1 MLSKMKKSVVIC
13 MNSLISVIIFC
24 MIIMLLCSCVSAART
39 TWKQAKKTYHS
50 IVEYYTRDVEN
61 NLRNISDYLLRIS
74 ETADYYGMTNCEED
88 KESMN
93 NLSRQRLYNQLN
105 EDILVFCSLG
115 SADYFF
121 IFQDKYADIM
131 MVESAKKKAKIQ
143 SQNIREQLKRL
154 LESREPTEKW
164 ELFDAEGYQ
173 YLIRVVSKD
182 GVGIGCAVSLN
193 RLIETMQAVQL
204 SDYYVSYYKIGTMI
218 LDNESGKDLKIELPI
233 QETDVGVRIVIPSEK
248 LFEEIRTLLNFSMV
262 FAAILIILLFA
273 LYISMYHWFTNPVK
287 RIVSVMQKVD
297 EEGIDLKMP
306 ELRYGCYDYLL
317 KPVMEDDIIKVMKN
331 LVTKI
336 ERERHQAQLQ
346 EEGIVWNQL
355 KPVWKEKYWEEM
367 LRGLRDDPNRECEEY
382 EEKQWKEEQDRRLI
396 PILFYQYANDKTEED
411 IKQTRKKVKED
422 LGTVAGDFLLPV
434 LSQKEFAGLV
444 FISDEWLSSGTE
456 RNGIILKDAILQQF
470 KTERLYEKIGIC
482 IGEVCTGREV
492 QSMVDKLRQF
502 AWNNVCSRRQ
512 ILDIINMP
520 KNSEAI
526 GMPDMTLWKAYLDN
540 GKTVELQDKIRKWL
554 WGKDNEAKLNRR
566 ALQMLQY
573 DLEQL
578 FYSTLQ
584 ENGIQAH
591 QFLYDRENGCNRVTA
606 IGSLEEMDAWIEE
619 TMGAVSRIMQDVSN
633 LSGIREQTIY
643 YIQTHLDE
651 ELNRIKVASALYLN
665 PDYLDR
671 RFKKEMGCSVNRYI
685 LREQVNMAKGLLLNQ
700 KISICEIASR
710 CGYEN
715 MSNFSAMFK
724 REVGIS
730 PNEYRKNGG
739 MESPDL

>member
-1 MLSKMKKSVVIC
+1 
-13 MNSLISVIIFC
+13 

-50 IVEYYTRDVEN
+50 MVEYYTRDVEN

-105 EDILVFCSLG
+105 EDILVYS

>member
-24 MIIMLLCSCVSAART
+24 MIIMLLCSCISAART

-50 IVEYYTRDVEN
+50 MGEYYTRDVEN
-61 NLRNISDYLLRIS
+61 NLSNVSDYLLRIS

-105 EDILVFCSLG
+105 EDILVYS

-248 LFEEIRTLLNFSMV
+248 LFEEIRPLLNFSMV
-262 FAAILIILLFA
+262 FAVILIILLFA

-396 PILFYQYANDKTEED
+396 PILFYQYANDKAEED

-434 LSQKEFAGLV
+434 LSQKEFAVLV
-444 FISDEWLSSGTE
+444 FISDEWLSSDTE

-526 GMPDMTLWKAYLDN
+526 GMPDMTLWKAYIDN
-540 GKTVELQDKIRKWL
+540 GKTVELQDIIRKWL

-685 LREQVNMAKGLLLNQ
+685 LREQVNMAKGLLLNP

>member
-24 MIIMLLCSCVSAART
+24 MIIMLLCSCISAART

-50 IVEYYTRDVEN
+50 MGEYYTRDVEN
-61 NLRNISDYLLRIS
+61 NLSNVSDYLLRIS

-105 EDILVFCSLG
+105 EDILVYS

-248 LFEEIRTLLNFSMV
+248 LFEEIRPLLNFSMV
-262 FAAILIILLFA
+262 FAVILIILLFA

-685 LREQVNMAKGLLLNQ
+685 LREQVNMAKGLLLNP

>member
-50 IVEYYTRDVEN
+50 MVEYYTRDVEN
-61 NLRNISDYLLRIS
+61 NLSNISDYLLRIS

-105 EDILVFCSLG
+105 EDILVYS

-248 LFEEIRTLLNFSMV
+248 LFEEIRPLLNFSMV
-262 FAAILIILLFA
+262 FAVILIILLFA

-367 LRGLRDDPNRECEEY
+367 LRGLRDDPNRESEEY

-411 IKQTRKKVKED
+411 IKQTRKKVKEE
-422 LGTVAGDFLLPV
+422 LGTVTSDFLRPV
-434 LSQKEFAGLV
+434 LSQKEFAVLV
-444 FISDEWLSSGTE
+444 FISDEWLSSDTE

-685 LREQVNMAKGLLLNQ
+685 LREQVNMAKGLLLNP

-730 PNEYRKNGG
+730 PNEYRKSGG

>member
-24 MIIMLLCSCVSAART
+24 MIIMLLCSCISAART

-50 IVEYYTRDVEN
+50 MGEYYTRDVEN
-61 NLRNISDYLLRIS
+61 NLSNVSDYLLRIS

-105 EDILVFCSLG
+105 EDILVYS

-248 LFEEIRTLLNFSMV
+248 LFEEIRPLLNFSMV
-262 FAAILIILLFA
+262 FAVILIILLFA

-367 LRGLRDDPNRECEEY
+367 LRGLRDDPNRESEEY

-411 IKQTRKKVKED
+411 IKQTRKKVKEE
-422 LGTVAGDFLLPV
+422 LGTVTSDFLLPV
-434 LSQKEFAGLV
+434 LSQKEFAVLV
-444 FISDEWLSSGTE
+444 FISDEWLSSDTE

-526 GMPDMTLWKAYLDN
+526 GMPDMTLWKAYIDN
-540 GKTVELQDKIRKWL
+540 GKTVELQDIIRKWL

-685 LREQVNMAKGLLLNQ
+685 LREQVNMAKGLLLNP

>member
-1 MLSKMKKSVVIC
+1 
-13 MNSLISVIIFC
+13 

-50 IVEYYTRDVEN
+50 MVEYYTRDVEN

-105 EDILVFCSLG
+105 EDILVYS

-526 GMPDMTLWKAYLDN
+526 GMPDMTLWKAYIDN
-540 GKTVELQDKIRKWL
+540 GKTVELQDIIRKWL

-685 LREQVNMAKGLLLNQ
+685 LREQVNMAKGLLLNP

>member
-50 IVEYYTRDVEN
+50 MVEYYTRDVEN
-61 NLRNISDYLLRIS
+61 NLSNISDYLLRIS

-105 EDILVFCSLG
+105 EDILVYS

-262 FAAILIILLFA
+262 FAVILIILLFA

>member
-1 MLSKMKKSVVIC
+1 
-13 MNSLISVIIFC
+13 
-24 MIIMLLCSCVSAART
+24 MIIMLLCSCISAART

-50 IVEYYTRDVEN
+50 MGEYYTRDVEN
-61 NLRNISDYLLRIS
+61 NLSNVSDYLLRIS

-105 EDILVFCSLG
+105 EDILVYS

-121 IFQDKYADIM
+121 IFQDKYAYIM

-248 LFEEIRTLLNFSMV
+248 LFEEIRPLLNFSMV
-262 FAAILIILLFA
+262 FAVILIILLFA

-367 LRGLRDDPNRECEEY
+367 LRGLRDDPNRESEEY

-411 IKQTRKKVKED
+411 IKQTRKKVKEE
-422 LGTVAGDFLLPV
+422 LGTVTSDFLLPV
-434 LSQKEFAGLV
+434 LSQKEFAVLV
-444 FISDEWLSSGTE
+444 FISDEWLSSDTE

-526 GMPDMTLWKAYLDN
+526 GMPDMTLWKAYIDN
-540 GKTVELQDKIRKWL
+540 GKTVELQDIIRKWL

-685 LREQVNMAKGLLLNQ
+685 LREQVNMAKGLLLNP

>member
-50 IVEYYTRDVEN
+50 MVEYYTRDVEN
-61 NLRNISDYLLRIS
+61 NLSNISDYLLRIS

-105 EDILVFCSLG
+105 EDILVYS

-262 FAAILIILLFA
+262 FAVILIILLFA

-396 PILFYQYANDKTEED
+396 PILFYQYANDKAEED

-526 GMPDMTLWKAYLDN
+526 GMPDMTLWKAYIDN
-540 GKTVELQDKIRKWL
+540 GKTVELQDIIRKWL

-685 LREQVNMAKGLLLNQ
+685 LREQVNMAKGLLLNP
-700 KISICEIASR
+700 KISVCEIASR

-739 MESPDL
+739 MERPDL

>member
-50 IVEYYTRDVEN
+50 MVEYYTRDVEN
-61 NLRNISDYLLRIS
+61 NLSNISDYLLRIS

-105 EDILVFCSLG
+105 EDILVYS

-262 FAAILIILLFA
+262 FAVILIILLFA

-526 GMPDMTLWKAYLDN
+526 GMPDMTLWKAYIDN
-540 GKTVELQDKIRKWL
+540 GKTVELQDIIRKWL

-685 LREQVNMAKGLLLNQ
+685 LREQVNMAKGLLLNP
-700 KISICEIASR
+700 KISVCEIASR

-739 MESPDL
+739 MERPDL

>member
-50 IVEYYTRDVEN
+50 MVEYYTRDVEN

-105 EDILVFCSLG
+105 EDILVYS

-367 LRGLRDDPNRECEEY
+367 LRGLRDDPNRESEEY

-411 IKQTRKKVKED
+411 IKQTRKKVKEE
-422 LGTVAGDFLLPV
+422 LGTVTSDFLLPV
-434 LSQKEFAGLV
+434 LSQKEFAVLV
-444 FISDEWLSSGTE
+444 FISDEWLSSDTE

-526 GMPDMTLWKAYLDN
+526 GMPDMTLWKAYIDN
-540 GKTVELQDKIRKWL
+540 GKTVELQDIIRKWL

-685 LREQVNMAKGLLLNQ
+685 LREQVNMAKGLLLNP

>member
-1 MLSKMKKSVVIC
+1 
-13 MNSLISVIIFC
+13 

-50 IVEYYTRDVEN
+50 MVEYYTRDVEN
-61 NLRNISDYLLRIS
+61 NLSNVSDYLLRIS

-105 EDILVFCSLG
+105 EDILVYS

-248 LFEEIRTLLNFSMV
+248 LFEEIRPLLNFSMV
-262 FAAILIILLFA
+262 FAVILIILLFA

-367 LRGLRDDPNRECEEY
+367 LRGLRDDPNRESEEY

-411 IKQTRKKVKED
+411 IKQTRKKVKEE
-422 LGTVAGDFLLPV
+422 LGTVTSDFLLPV

-526 GMPDMTLWKAYLDN
+526 GMPDMTLWKAYIDN
-540 GKTVELQDKIRKWL
+540 GKTVELQDIIRKWL

-685 LREQVNMAKGLLLNQ
+685 LREQVNMAKGLLLNP
-700 KISICEIASR
+700 KISVCEIASR

-739 MESPDL
+739 MERPDL

>member
-1 MLSKMKKSVVIC
+1 
-13 MNSLISVIIFC
+13 

-50 IVEYYTRDVEN
+50 MVEYYTRDVEN
-61 NLRNISDYLLRIS
+61 NLSNISDYLLRIS

-105 EDILVFCSLG
+105 EDILVYS

-248 LFEEIRTLLNFSMV
+248 LFEEIRPLLNFSMV
-262 FAAILIILLFA
+262 FAVILIILLFA

-367 LRGLRDDPNRECEEY
+367 LRGLRDDPNRESEEY

-411 IKQTRKKVKED
+411 IKQTRKKVKEE
-422 LGTVAGDFLLPV
+422 LGTVTSDFLLPV
-434 LSQKEFAGLV
+434 LSQKEFAVLV
-444 FISDEWLSSGTE
+444 FISDEWLSSDTE

-526 GMPDMTLWKAYLDN
+526 GMPDMTLWKAYIDN
-540 GKTVELQDKIRKWL
+540 GKTVELQDIIRKWL

-685 LREQVNMAKGLLLNQ
+685 LREQVNMAKGLLLNP

>member
-1 MLSKMKKSVVIC
+1 
-13 MNSLISVIIFC
+13 
-24 MIIMLLCSCVSAART
+24 MIIMLLCSCISAART

-50 IVEYYTRDVEN
+50 MGEYYTRDVEN
-61 NLRNISDYLLRIS
+61 NLSNVSDYLLRIS

-105 EDILVFCSLG
+105 EDILVYS

-248 LFEEIRTLLNFSMV
+248 LFEEIRPLLNFSMV
-262 FAAILIILLFA
+262 FAVILIILLFA

-685 LREQVNMAKGLLLNQ
+685 LREQVNMAKGLLLNP

>member
-50 IVEYYTRDVEN
+50 MVEYYTRDVEN

-105 EDILVFCSLG
+105 EDILVYS

-218 LDNESGKDLKIELPI
+218 LDNESGKDLKIELPF

-739 MESPDL
+739 MERPDL

>member
-24 MIIMLLCSCVSAART
+24 MIIMLLCSCISAART

-50 IVEYYTRDVEN
+50 MGEYYTRDVEN

-105 EDILVFCSLG
+105 EDILVYS

-248 LFEEIRTLLNFSMV
+248 LFEEIRPLLNFSMV
-262 FAAILIILLFA
+262 FAVILIILLFA

-367 LRGLRDDPNRECEEY
+367 LRGLRDDPNRESEEY

-739 MESPDL
+739 MERPDL

>member
-1 MLSKMKKSVVIC
+1 MLIVKMICLAIGTVLAVLFILLTMRGKKEDWRIEGVPEKEFSDKELWAAGFAMQQMPMFSMDSAVGKKMISASAILHPENGGRFVEYWARLYWARTLSMSLLVLALAFCAAVFMDGYMLFAVLVAGVALKKGEIMLSKMKKSVVIC

-50 IVEYYTRDVEN
+50 MVEYYTRDVEN

-105 EDILVFCSLG
+105 EDILVYS

-273 LYISMYHWFTNPVK
+273 LYISMYHWFTNPVN

-306 ELRYGCYDYLL
+306 EFDNWEEYHIVSKNFNNMMEKIKILKIDVYEKEKKQSELYKQYLMLQINPHFFLNALNTIYMLNKRKDNNQVNILLTYLINYFKSVFARQGEMVPL
-317 KPVMEDDIIKVMKN
+317 KEEINFMLNYMAIQKFRFAGAMHLQCEIEPEAEISMVPAMCVLTFVENAIKYSTDFSNDLMIVVSAKVEGDN
-331 LVTKI
+331 IKI
-336 ERERHQAQLQ
+336 EIQDNG
-346 EEGIVWNQL
+346 EGI
-355 KPVWKEKYWEEM
+355 EE
-367 LRGLRDDPNRECEEY
+367 N
-382 EEKQWKEEQDRRLI
+382 
-396 PILFYQYANDKTEED
+396 
-411 IKQTRKKVKED
+411 
-422 LGTVAGDFLLPV
+422 
-434 LSQKEFAGLV
+434 
-444 FISDEWLSSGTE
+444 
-456 RNGIILKDAILQQF
+456 ILKKINQN
-470 KTERLYEKIGIC
+470 EKI
-482 IGEVCTGREV
+482 V
-492 QSMVDKLRQF
+492 
-502 AWNNVCSRRQ
+502 
-512 ILDIINMP
+512 
-520 KNSEAI
+520 KN
-526 GMPDMTLWKAYLDN
+526 
-540 GKTVELQDKIRKWL
+540 
-554 WGKDNEAKLNRR
+554 
-566 ALQMLQY
+566 
-573 DLEQL
+573 
-578 FYSTLQ
+578 
-584 ENGIQAH
+584 
-591 QFLYDRENGCNRVTA
+591 DREHIGIKNIVDRMHMHYGEAASVKVTNRDS
-606 IGSLEEMDAWIEE
+606 G
-619 TMGAVSRIMQDVSN
+619 GVSVVINVP
-633 LSGIREQTIY
+633 
-643 YIQTHLDE
+643 
-651 ELNRIKVASALYLN
+651 K
-665 PDYLDR
+665 
-671 RFKKEMGCSVNRYI
+671 
-685 LREQVNMAKGLLLNQ
+685 
-700 KISICEIASR
+700 
-710 CGYEN
+710 
-715 MSNFSAMFK
+715 
-724 REVGIS
+724 
-730 PNEYRKNGG
+730 
-739 MESPDL
+739 

>member
-1 MLSKMKKSVVIC
+1 
-13 MNSLISVIIFC
+13 

-50 IVEYYTRDVEN
+50 MVEYYTRDVEN
-61 NLRNISDYLLRIS
+61 NLSNISDYLLRIS

-105 EDILVFCSLG
+105 EDILVYS

-248 LFEEIRTLLNFSMV
+248 LFEEIRPLLNFSMV
-262 FAAILIILLFA
+262 FAVILIILLFA

-367 LRGLRDDPNRECEEY
+367 LRGLRDDPNRESEEY

-526 GMPDMTLWKAYLDN
+526 GMPDMTLWKAYIDN
-540 GKTVELQDKIRKWL
+540 GKTVELQDIIRKWL
-554 WGKDNEAKLNRR
+554 WGKDNAAKLNRR

-685 LREQVNMAKGLLLNQ
+685 LREQVNMAKGLLLNP
-700 KISICEIASR
+700 KISVCEIASR

-739 MESPDL
+739 MERPDL

>member
-50 IVEYYTRDVEN
+50 MVEYYTRDVEN

-105 EDILVFCSLG
+105 EDILVYS

-233 QETDVGVRIVIPSEK
+233 QETDAGVRIVIPSEK

-367 LRGLRDDPNRECEEY
+367 LRGLRDDPNRESEEY

-526 GMPDMTLWKAYLDN
+526 GMPDMTLWKAYIDN
-540 GKTVELQDKIRKWL
+540 GKTVELQDIIRKWL

-685 LREQVNMAKGLLLNQ
+685 LREQVNMAKGLLLNP

>member
-13 MNSLISVIIFC
+13 MNSLISVIILC
-24 MIIMLLCSCVSAART
+24 MIIMLLCSCISAART

-50 IVEYYTRDVEN
+50 MGEYYTRDVEN
-61 NLRNISDYLLRIS
+61 NLSNVSDYLLRIS

-105 EDILVFCSLG
+105 EDILVYS

-248 LFEEIRTLLNFSMV
+248 LFEEIRPLLNFSMV
-262 FAAILIILLFA
+262 FAVILIILLFA

-685 LREQVNMAKGLLLNQ
+685 LREQVNMAKGLLLNP

>member
-1 MLSKMKKSVVIC
+1 
-13 MNSLISVIIFC
+13 
-24 MIIMLLCSCVSAART
+24 MIIMLLCSCISAART

-50 IVEYYTRDVEN
+50 MGEYYTRDVEN
-61 NLRNISDYLLRIS
+61 NLSNVSDYLLRIS

-105 EDILVFCSLG
+105 EDILVYS

-121 IFQDKYADIM
+121 IFQEKYADIM

-248 LFEEIRTLLNFSMV
+248 LFEEIRPLLNFSMV
-262 FAAILIILLFA
+262 FAVILIILLFA

-367 LRGLRDDPNRECEEY
+367 LRGLRDDPNRESEEY

-411 IKQTRKKVKED
+411 IKQTRKKVKEE
-422 LGTVAGDFLLPV
+422 LGTVTGDFLLPV
-434 LSQKEFAGLV
+434 LSQKEFAVLV
-444 FISDEWLSSGTE
+444 FISDEWLSSDTE

>member
-24 MIIMLLCSCVSAART
+24 MIIMLLCSCISAART

-50 IVEYYTRDVEN
+50 MGEYYTRDVEN
-61 NLRNISDYLLRIS
+61 NLSNVSDYLLRIS

-105 EDILVFCSLG
+105 EDILVYS

-248 LFEEIRTLLNFSMV
+248 LFEEIRPLLNFSMV
-262 FAAILIILLFA
+262 FAVILIILLFA

-411 IKQTRKKVKED
+411 IKQTRKKVKEE
-422 LGTVAGDFLLPV
+422 LGTVTSDFLLPV
-434 LSQKEFAGLV
+434 LSQKEFAVLV
-444 FISDEWLSSGTE
+444 FISDEWLSSDTE

-470 KTERLYEKIGIC
+470 ETERLYEKIGIC

-520 KNSEAI
+520 K
-526 GMPDMTLWKAYLDN
+526 
-540 GKTVELQDKIRKWL
+540 TVK
-554 WGKDNEAKLNRR
+554 
-566 ALQMLQY
+566 
-573 DLEQL
+573 QL
-578 FYSTLQ
+578 VCL
-584 ENGIQAH
+584 I
-591 QFLYDRENGCNRVTA
+591 
-606 IGSLEEMDAWIEE
+606 
-619 TMGAVSRIMQDVSN
+619 
-633 LSGIREQTIY
+633 
-643 YIQTHLDE
+643 
-651 ELNRIKVASALYLN
+651 
-665 PDYLDR
+665 
-671 RFKKEMGCSVNRYI
+671 
-685 LREQVNMAKGLLLNQ
+685 
-700 KISICEIASR
+700 
-710 CGYEN
+710 
-715 MSNFSAMFK
+715 
-724 REVGIS
+724 
-730 PNEYRKNGG
+730 
-739 MESPDL
+739 

>member
-1 MLSKMKKSVVIC
+1 
-13 MNSLISVIIFC
+13 

-50 IVEYYTRDVEN
+50 MVEYYTRDVEN

-105 EDILVFCSLG
+105 EDILVYS

-367 LRGLRDDPNRECEEY
+367 LRGLRDDPNRESEEY

-411 IKQTRKKVKED
+411 IKQTRKKVKEE
-422 LGTVAGDFLLPV
+422 LGTVTSDFLLPV
-434 LSQKEFAGLV
+434 LSQKEFAVLV
-444 FISDEWLSSGTE
+444 FISDEWLSSDTE

-526 GMPDMTLWKAYLDN
+526 GMPDMTLWKAYIDN
-540 GKTVELQDKIRKWL
+540 GKTVELQDIIRKWL

-685 LREQVNMAKGLLLNQ
+685 LREQVNMAKGLRLNP

>member
-1 MLSKMKKSVVIC
+1 
-13 MNSLISVIIFC
+13 

-50 IVEYYTRDVEN
+50 MVEYYTRDVEN

-105 EDILVFCSLG
+105 EDILVYS

-739 MESPDL
+739 MERPDL

>member
-50 IVEYYTRDVEN
+50 MVEYYTRDVEN
-61 NLRNISDYLLRIS
+61 NLSNISDYLLRIS

-105 EDILVFCSLG
+105 EDILVYS

-262 FAAILIILLFA
+262 FAVILIILLFA

-396 PILFYQYANDKTEED
+396 PILFYQYANDKAEEED

-526 GMPDMTLWKAYLDN
+526 GMPDMTLWKAYIDN
-540 GKTVELQDKIRKWL
+540 GKTVELQDIIRKWL

-685 LREQVNMAKGLLLNQ
+685 LREQVNMAKGLLLNP
-700 KISICEIASR
+700 KISVCEIASR

-739 MESPDL
+739 MERPDL